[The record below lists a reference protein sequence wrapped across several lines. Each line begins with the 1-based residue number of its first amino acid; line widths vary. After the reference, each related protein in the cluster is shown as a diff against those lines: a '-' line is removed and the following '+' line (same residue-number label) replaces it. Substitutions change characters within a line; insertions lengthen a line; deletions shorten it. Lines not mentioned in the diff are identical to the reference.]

1 MKAHD
6 GMYIDGEWRPAAGT
20 DTIEV
25 VNPADEQVIGH
36 VPAGHRRGRGR
47 RRTGRARRPAR
58 PGPPPRPPSAP
69 RGSPRC
75 ATSSSARKDEI
86 AETVTAELGSP
97 LKFSQ
102 AVHVGAPIAVAGS
115 YAELAA
121 SYAFEEKVGNST
133 VLLEPVGVVGA
144 ITPWNYPLHQIV
156 AKVAPAL
163 AAGCTVVLKPAEDT
177 PLVAQLFAEAV
188 HEAGL
193 PAGVFNLVTGLGPV
207 AGQALAEH
215 EGVDLVSFTGSTAVG
230 RQIGATAGAA
240 VKRVALELGGKSAN
254 VILPSADLAKAVNVG
269 VANVMSN
276 SGQTCSAW
284 TRMLV
289 HGTAVRR
296 GRRAGRRRPPRSTAS
311 ASGPSSTPSSG
322 SGCAVTSRRASR
334 RGRGWS
340 RAAPKPRANRATSS
354 ARPSSPTSTPDMTIA
369 QEEIFGPVLSIL
381 RYEDEED
388 ALRIANGTV
397 YGLAGAVW
405 AGDDDGGRRLRPPPR
420 HRAGRHQRRTLQPP
434 CPLRRLQ
441 AVGGRPR
448 AGRARPGR
456 VPPDQVP
463 AVLVQEG
470 CTTWLV
476 RRTRFAP
483 PSCPPSALRWRSPRS
498 SCRSP
503 GPGRSGSGSPPP
515 ASATPTCPCP
525 TAPCGCRSPP
535 SSATRARAPSSPS
548 DKGSRTSRPGTG
560 WSSTG
565 RPPAAVATP
574 ARSAR
579 SGCAPTRSR
588 ARARCTR
595 GAPPTAPSS
604 TPG

>member
-6 GMYIDGEWRPAAGT
+6 GMYIDGEWRPATGP
-20 DTIEV
+20 DVIEV
-25 VNPADEQVIGH
+25 VNPVDERIVGR
-36 VPAGHRRGRGR
+36 VPAG
-47 RRTGRARRPAR
+47 TAEDVDAAVRAARAALPAWA
-58 PGPPPRPPSAP
+58 GTAP
-69 RGSPRC
+69 AER
-75 ATSSSARKDEI
+75 AARLAALRDVLVAREGEI

-102 AVHVGAPIAVAGS
+102 AVHAAVPIAVAGS

-121 SYAFEEKVGNST
+121 TYAFEEKVGNSI
-133 VLLEPVGVVGA
+133 VHQEPVGVVGA

-215 EGVDLVSFTGSTAVG
+215 PDVDLVSFTGSTAVG

-240 VKRVALELGGKSAN
+240 IKKVALELGGKSAN

-289 HGTAVRR
+289 HRERYEEAVELAATAAAKYGERIGPVVNAKQRARVRSYIEKGVAEGAR
-296 GRRAGRRRPPRSTAS
+296 LVAGGPEAPREQ
-311 ASGPSSTPSSG
+311 GYF
-322 SGCAVTSRRASR
+322 V
-334 RGRGWS
+334 
-340 RAAPKPRANRATSS
+340 
-354 ARPSSPTSTPDMTIA
+354 SPTVLADVTPDMTVA

-405 AGDDDGGRRLRPPPR
+405 AGDEAEAVAFARRMDTGQVDINGGRFNPLAPFGGYKQSGV
-420 HRAGRHQRRTLQPP
+420 GRELGSHGLAEYLQTKS
-434 CPLRRLQ
+434 LQ
-441 AVGGRPR
+441 
-448 AGRARPGR
+448 
-456 VPPDQVP
+456 
-463 AVLVQEG
+463 
-470 CTTWLV
+470 
-476 RRTRFAP
+476 F
-483 PSCPPSALRWRSPRS
+483 
-498 SCRSP
+498 
-503 GPGRSGSGSPPP
+503 
-515 ASATPTCPCP
+515 
-525 TAPCGCRSPP
+525 
-535 SSATRARAPSSPS
+535 
-548 DKGSRTSRPGTG
+548 
-560 WSSTG
+560 
-565 RPPAAVATP
+565 
-574 ARSAR
+574 
-579 SGCAPTRSR
+579 
-588 ARARCTR
+588 
-595 GAPPTAPSS
+595 
-604 TPG
+604 